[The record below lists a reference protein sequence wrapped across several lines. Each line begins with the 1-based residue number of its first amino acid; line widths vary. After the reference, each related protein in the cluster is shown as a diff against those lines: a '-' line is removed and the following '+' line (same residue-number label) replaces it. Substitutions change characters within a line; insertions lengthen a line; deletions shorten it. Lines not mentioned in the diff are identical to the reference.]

1 MNKLSWHLKGVGA
14 YGWRYGLTAILIK
27 AFYHLHLIS
36 EQDAIGYAKGLH
48 NMWMVEKA
56 ERAGLRVATV
66 DLGGEKEKNEI

>member
-1 MNKLSWHLKGVGA
+1 MNKLSWHLKGVEE
-14 YGWRYGLTAILIK
+14 YGWRYRLMVIIIK

-56 ERAGLRVATV
+56 ERAGLRIARVN
-66 DLGGEKEKNEI
+66 LGGEEE

>member
-1 MNKLSWHLKGVGA
+1 MNKLSWHLKGVEE
-14 YGWRYGLTAILIK
+14 YGWRYRLMAIIIK

-56 ERAGLRVATV
+56 ERAGLRIARVN
-66 DLGGEKEKNEI
+66 LGGEEE